1 LLPALVIFLWL
12 SVRENRARCPFS
24 KRRYRCYARD
34 FGLFSESVQA
44 IEPVV
49 RYDQQ
54 DQILRR
60 YRRVQAKIQE
70 DGLTEARIG
79 KKFAFRKNLAISVA
93 KRACQGMW
101 IWQYRHNTLD
111 AASIM
116 YLNMLVDQLLASFGG
131 YASLLERCTTAW
143 NPRASWRA
151 C

>member
-1 LLPALVIFLWL
+1 ML
-12 SVRENRARCPFS
+12 RARFRP
-24 KRRYRCYARD
+24 
-34 FGLFSESVQA
+34 L
-44 IEPVV
+44 
-49 RYDQQ
+49 QQ

-70 DGLTEARIG
+70 DGLSEARIG

-101 IWQYRHNTLD
+101 IWQYRHNTLG

-116 YLNMLVDQLLASFGG
+116 YLNMLVDQISCSRLSAATPRSSN
-131 YASLLERCTTAW
+131 ACTTDW
-143 NPRASWRA
+143 NPRASRRA